1 LHVLLPFLA
10 LLSFFGHCIACPL
23 VLKAIIYKTV
33 FSKILVSEEK
43 LEDAKRGTKWK
54 KDMQYN
60 DPKRR
65 KGQEKEEGHA
75 IQ

>member
-1 LHVLLPFLA
+1 VSAFPNT
-10 LLSFFGHCIACPL
+10 CRTL